1 MRSCIEWY
9 YFHVRWPM
17 VLYMP
22 LVSFDQTNFNGV
34 WPISKLFGAVSPIS
48 LRAKP
53 ETRTDAIFLTFGVP
67 SSLDHEQHRVLPLL
81 TKTLDWKMDALK
93 KKSIWTK
100 QEWVCWWSVQW
111 LSWAKWK
118 KYRAYDSIATFLKSK
133 NYARFFR
140 PQIMYAQSI
149 RAYRLLPSTITRFEA
164 DLCSGKSHRTG
175 TWGQVVYLS
184 IFCNISNSIF
194 S

>member
-9 YFHVRWPM
+9 YFLVRWPM
-17 VLYMP
+17 AVLYMP

-34 WPISKLFGAVSPIS
+34 WSISKLFGAISPIS

-81 TKTLDWKMDALK
+81 TKTLDWKMDALEK
-93 KKSIWTK
+93 QSIWTK

-111 LSWAKWK
+111 LNWTKWK
-118 KYRAYDSIATFLKSK
+118 KYRAYDSIATFLKSTEIMLVFPAT
-133 NYARFFR
+133 NYVCTVDKGLSLTTLYDYTLWSR
-140 PQIMYAQSI
+140 PMQREIAQNGDL
-149 RAYRLLPSTITRFEA
+149 RPSCLFI
-164 DLCSGKSHRTG
+164 DIL
-175 TWGQVVYLS
+175 
-184 IFCNISNSIF
+184 
-194 S
+194 

>member
-1 MRSCIEWY
+1 MLFFENFMLIFLQIMRSCIEWY

-133 NYARFFR
+133 DYAPF
-140 PQIMYAQSI
+140 SGHK
-149 RAYRLLPSTITRFEA
+149 
-164 DLCSGKSHRTG
+164 LCMDS
-175 TWGQVVYLS
+175 W
-184 IFCNISNSIF
+184 
-194 S
+194 

>member
-1 MRSCIEWY
+1 MRACIEWY

-34 WPISKLFGAVSPIS
+34 WSFSELFGAISPIS

-53 ETRTDAIFLTFGVP
+53 ETRTDAIFLTSGVP
-67 SSLDHEQHRVLPLL
+67 SSLDHEQHRILPLL
-81 TKTLDWKMDALK
+81 TKTLDWKMDALEK
-93 KKSIWTK
+93 QSIWTK

-111 LSWAKWK
+111 LNWAKWK

-133 NYARFFR
+133 NYARFSGHKLCMHSRYGPTAGLLLTTLCDYTLWSR
-140 PQIMYAQSI
+140 PMQREIAQNGDL
-149 RAYRLLPSTITRFEA
+149 RPSCLFI
-164 DLCSGKSHRTG
+164 DIL
-175 TWGQVVYLS
+175 
-184 IFCNISNSIF
+184 
-194 S
+194 